1 MSSIASTPA
10 ARRLFAISVVAR
22 LPLAMLGIGLL
33 VHAQQLTGSLV
44 AAGSAT
50 GAYALGLAA
59 GGPLL
64 GRLADRRGQTG
75 VLLASAAA
83 EAVLLAATGALPAGA
98 PAPALV

>member
-10 ARRLFAISVVAR
+10 ARRLFAISIVAR
-22 LPLAMLGIGLL
+22 MPLAMLGIGLL
-33 VHAQQLTGSLV
+33 VHAQHLTGSLV

-64 GRLADRRGQTG
+64 GGLADRRGQTG
-75 VLLASAAA
+75 VLLGSAAA
-83 EAVLLAATGALPAGA
+83 EAALLALAGALPVGVAA
-98 PAPALV
+98 